1 MLPTVSIHWEV
12 WSTPVSEPFIA
23 DTDFERAMSFLESKK
38 QVNGIPYEL
47 LARGE
52 PVLIFPEGTRSRT
65 GELQD
70 FKAGLGLMA
79 WELKAPIVPAY
90 ICGAYRALPAGRFLP
105 RPHRLKVT
113 FGSPISMAEYSAEDP
128 ETPQLGLYHQITEEV
143 RSRIQEMAGKPG
155 SS

>member
-1 MLPTVSIHWEV
+1 ME
-12 WSTPVSEPFIA
+12 EPYLVRRFNYA
-23 DTDFERAMSFLESKK
+23 E
-38 QVNGIPYEL
+38 
-47 LARGE
+47 
-52 PVLIFPEGTRSRT
+52 IFG
-65 GELQD
+65 D
-70 FKAGLGLMA
+70 
-79 WELKAPIVPAY
+79 
-90 ICGAYRALPAGRFLP
+90 YREAALPAGRFLP